1 MNPTIPTLLGF
12 IVPGAQR
19 PVVMELGQ
27 LGIGVFFYALSLC
40 GIFTSIFLIHFLF
53 TLPMRRAER
62 ARLFLDLLES
72 ALDRGH
78 SVEEMIL
85 SLAQSRDQ
93 TVGIHFHF
101 LAAHIENGLRFTEAL
116 RITPRFL
123 PPQVS
128 AMLLA
133 GAQLGDLKKTLPA
146 CREILRD
153 RPKSVRSAMHY
164 LILVLLVFS
173 PAFILILFMT
183 NAFVVPKF
191 RAVAAGMGIR
201 LWPESLWVFGNT
213 GILLALETL
222 VSLLIMLALLVYI
235 GGPHFIQWFKF
246 RLFPIVDWI
255 TWRLPWKQKRLL
267 CTFSAM
273 LAVLL
278 DGGVPEAEAVHLA
291 GACTDNEICRRR
303 VVRVVV
309 ALEAGEKLATAVRGF
324 DDSGEFQWRLANAAH
339 ARGGFLNAL
348 RGWHEALEAK
358 AFQQEESTAHF
369 ITSGVVIFN
378 GVLVALI
385 ATAMFGI
392 LVAVLNGMLRIT

>member
-1 MNPTIPTLLGF
+1 MDLT
-12 IVPGAQR
+12 
-19 PVVMELGQ
+19 Q
-27 LGIGVFFYALSLC
+27 LGIGVFFYILFLG
-40 GIFTSIFLIHFLF
+40 GIIGSIFLIHFLF

-62 ARLFLDLLES
+62 ARLFLELLEG
-72 ALDRGH
+72 ALNRGQ

-85 SLAQSRDQ
+85 SLAQSRDR

-101 LAAHIENGLRFTEAL
+101 LAAHIESGLRFTEAL
-116 RITPRFL
+116 KRTPRFL
-123 PPQVS
+123 PPQIS
-128 AMLLA
+128 AMLA
-133 GAQLGDLKKTLPA
+133 VGNKLGDLKKILPA

-153 RPKSVRSAMHY
+153 RPKSVRSAMNY

-173 PAFILILFMT
+173 PLFMLILFMT
-183 NAFVVPKF
+183 NAFVIPKF
-191 RAVAAGMGIR
+191 RDVAAGMGIS

-213 GILLALETL
+213 GSLLALETV

-246 RLFPIVDWI
+246 RLFPVVDRIAWC
-255 TWRLPWKQKRLL
+255 LPWKQKRLL

-273 LAVLL
+273 LSVLL
-278 DGGVPEAEAVHLA
+278 DGGVLEAEAVGLA
-291 GACTDNEICRRR
+291 GACTSNEICRRR
-303 VVRVVV
+303 AARVVTGL
-309 ALEAGEKLATAVRGF
+309 ASGEKLDVAVRGF
-324 DDSGEFQWRLANAAH
+324 DDSGEFQWRLANAAR

-358 AFQQEESTAHF
+358 AFQQEESTAHL

-385 ATAMFGI
+385 ATAMFGMLTAI
-392 LVAVLNGMLRIT
+392 LNHMVGIT